1 ALGRSLTL
9 SPSDGYIRSTGHT
22 TLHSPS
28 SHWSDSQRT
37 TMARALFAPH
47 GNVRMLLLLLL
58 LPLTPGSACNCVR
71 NQQHPSLH
79 PPFQLVFHFSTAKLY
94 FPRTSHEP
102 PAIPSSIRVGNDSS
116 RLPHHTIGGD
126 DAYGC
131 LMLVKVAFTSG
142 ISVEK
147 TYAECSAL
155 VHLEDSKIAS
165 ALTHLAL
172 IARYFTA
179 CTVPAFCAMVLA
191 SGLQSTDSDTNSSR
205 LTALA
210 QDSHWNP
217 VHAYA
222 PFREAPRPTTGSLQH
237 RQGIA
242 WF

>member
-1 ALGRSLTL
+1 
-9 SPSDGYIRSTGHT
+9 
-22 TLHSPS
+22 
-28 SHWSDSQRT
+28 
-37 TMARALFAPH
+37 MARAFFASH
-47 GNVRMLLLLLL
+47 GNVRMLLL

-131 LMLVKVAFTSG
+131 WMLVKVAFTSG

-147 TYAECSAL
+147 TCAECPVL
-155 VHLEDSKIAS
+155 VYVEYSKIAS

-172 IARYFTA
+172 MCWDAYVVNHPRS
-179 CTVPAFCAMVLA
+179 VLH
-191 SGLQSTDSDTNSSR
+191 LQSNM
-205 LTALA
+205 
-210 QDSHWNP
+210 P
-217 VHAYA
+217 V
-222 PFREAPRPTTGSLQH
+222 RSVPRRVVFGWKH
-237 RQGIA
+237 RHD
-242 WF
+242 